1 MNLTPQI
8 REEKEQVE
16 KLLKEL
22 RSLDPLTQSV
32 LVSSMSQYICV
43 RITGY
48 LETGLDSLLIT
59 FVEQSTKDHRL
70 RNVTIKYIQG
80 FHSANYGNIRQLLAA
95 FDKNLDE
102 SFKSQIDL
110 VGKNIP
116 ENIDSLFKQRN
127 LIAHGQRSELGTSAL
142 NQYFKMAQQ
151 VLEIIARLLN

>member
-16 KLLKEL
+16 KLIKEL

-32 LVSSMSQYICV
+32 LFSSMSQYICV

-70 RNVTIKYIQG
+70 RNVTIRYIQG
-80 FHSANYGNIRQLLAA
+80 FHSANYSNIRQLLAA